1 MHLRMLAAA
10 VRYRSFRARRLLA
23 RAAACEYRL
32 AARLLVHLVLWP
44 WVLVPPLAVT
54 LLAAVCACVLATAA
68 VLVAACLCAA
78 VPAAVLVVCFV
89 CLAAR
94 PRLVAV

>member
-1 MHLRMLAAA
+1 MLLGGLVWPRLAL
-10 VRYRSFRARRLLA
+10 ARRLLA

-44 WVLVPPLAVT
+44 WVLVPPLAVM